1 MKLLR
6 EILRTLLMIGGAV
19 LLIAVLIPLLNLGK
33 FALAT
38 KMDNHIFSHTF
49 VLLFRDQTAIL

>member
-19 LLIAVLIPLLNLGK
+19 LLIAALYPLLNPGM

-38 KMDNHIFSHTF
+38 KQVNHIFSHTF